1 MKSIYSKLVIGFL
14 VSILFSFSIAGYF
27 SVRKNSEEV
36 GKQTIQELHKCADQI
51 ANYIHLLD
59 REDIPRILSG
69 YADTSDI
76 SISISTS
83 DTKQVY
89 GKNAQSI
96 LLQSQE
102 PQIGESKPIDNSLR
116 KVTKSYLINGQFYTI
131 YVQKDISQREM
142 IFMASGLIA
151 LFCVLFVGSVTFLII
166 ADVIVKP
173 IYRLTKATN
182 ELSKGNYKVR
192 VNYSGD
198 DEIARLN
205 RSFNQ
210 MATQLAKQEVV
221 RQQFISDVSHEF
233 QTPLTAIQGFA
244 AILKNEKISDEQ
256 RVKYADIILFHSK
269 RLSTL
274 SKNMLQLTLL
284 EGEDVKLEM
293 NEFSLSNQLN
303 RVIETQDNL
312 AISKNIEIEIKL
324 PKNDVIVEGD
334 ESRLE
339 QVWINLINNAIKYTP
354 DNGQVIVSVKKFAK
368 EVEVRIKDTGVGMS
382 KETISHIFERFYRV
396 DKSRRVEGNGLGLS
410 IVKRIIDLHN
420 WTIDIIS
427 KENEGSEFIVK
438 IPQSHIFQI
447 SDIISKDDISKKGK
461 D

>member
-1 MKSIYSKLVIGFL
+1 M
-14 VSILFSFSIAGYF
+14 
-27 SVRKNSEEV
+27 
-36 GKQTIQELHKCADQI
+36 
-51 ANYIHLLD
+51 
-59 REDIPRILSG
+59 
-69 YADTSDI
+69 
-76 SISISTS
+76 
-83 DTKQVY
+83 
-89 GKNAQSI
+89 
-96 LLQSQE
+96 
-102 PQIGESKPIDNSLR
+102 
-116 KVTKSYLINGQFYTI
+116 
-131 YVQKDISQREM
+131 
-142 IFMASGLIA
+142 

-312 AISKNIEIEIKL
+312 AISKDIEIET
-324 PKNDVIVEGD
+324 
-334 ESRLE
+334 SRLA
-339 QVWINLINNAIKYTP
+339 LIPLNS
-354 DNGQVIVSVKKFAK
+354 GK
-368 EVEVRIKDTGVGMS
+368 EVLAYEFS
-382 KETISHIFERFYRV
+382 
-396 DKSRRVEGNGLGLS
+396 GNGSDGS
-410 IVKRIIDLHN
+410 YFVYINAV
-420 WTIDIIS
+420 TG
-427 KENEGSEFIVK
+427 KEV
-438 IPQSHIFQI
+438 QIFKVV
-447 SDIISKDDISKKGK
+447 STDDGELLL
-461 D
+461 